1 MVKFEACKAISNQGD
16 AEIAD
21 RDSYYVG
28 IVLDNGKG
36 DVTAT
41 VTDGDGELLDFV
53 SLIVQLHGLEKSH
66 NVPIPVL
73 ASNGINIAL
82 SDQTATWIVY
92 YAEQVGGHKHV

>member
-1 MVKFEACKAISNQGD
+1 MALFEACKAISSQAD

-36 DVTAT
+36 DVSASI
-41 VTDGDGELLDFV
+41 TDGDGKLLDFID
-53 SLIVQLHGLEKSH
+53 LIVQLHGVSRSH

-73 ASNGINIAL
+73 APGGINIAL

-92 YAEQVGGHKHV
+92 YAEQVDGHKHV